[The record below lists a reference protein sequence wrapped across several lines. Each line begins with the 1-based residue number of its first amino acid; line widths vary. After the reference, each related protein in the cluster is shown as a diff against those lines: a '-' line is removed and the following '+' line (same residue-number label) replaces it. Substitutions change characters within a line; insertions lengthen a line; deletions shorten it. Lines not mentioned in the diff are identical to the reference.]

1 MIQLRRAS
9 VIVTLSLLA
18 WATTAYAERAWVLWA
33 TSPHG
38 RFFPAERSVIVS
50 GFGTLADCKTE
61 ATRYRNAVTVLADNG
76 MLVIAPEGFKPE
88 NPNSPRLSKPGY
100 QCLPETIDPRGPKK

>member
-18 WATTAYAERAWVLWA
+18 WATTAYAECAWVLWA

-50 GFGTLADCKTE
+50 GFGALADCKTE
-61 ATRYRNAVTVLADNG
+61 ATRYRNAVTVLADRRNAG
-76 MLVIAPEGFKPE
+76 YCAGRIQAGKPE
-88 NPNSPRLSKPGY
+88 QPPA
-100 QCLPETIDPRGPKK
+100 Q